1 MLLQKKLSFYD
12 ENNHVKNTKTD
23 MNNSHIDM
31 VQRQPSSQT
40 KCSNLEENLLHG
52 EGKKHYCSGLT
63 MHDKI
68 NFSRIC
74 GIWHLRIP

>member
-1 MLLQKKLSFYD
+1 MLMLLQKKLSFYD

-52 EGKKHYCSGLT
+52 EGKKTLLFRPH
-63 MHDKI
+63 HA
-68 NFSRIC
+68 
-74 GIWHLRIP
+74 

>member
-1 MLLQKKLSFYD
+1 MLMLLQKKLSFYD

-52 EGKKHYCSGLT
+52 EGKKNIIVQASPCMTRLISVVYVAY
-63 MHDKI
+63 
-68 NFSRIC
+68 
-74 GIWHLRIP
+74 GI